1 MTTLPPPDLPVNS
14 GGQNV
19 TGPPPIIHDASS
31 GNATGPSAAGASAA
45 GAGANVAEVKVA
57 GSSSGAGGSTVSRTG
72 DSLSKSH
79 RNVSGDSQSFALQSS
94 ADMPDGL
101 AKGAAIGPLS
111 DSLVSEPKRPGLF
124 SQFKSFTQTTAFL
137 VSFVIH
143 LLLLLLLAVLFLQA
157 DYLGSGRME
166 IDAVIDRSEPLAI
179 ETLPQDQ
186 SLQEGTL
193 TTAVESNS
201 NTKTTLDAESLSPP
215 SPSQLSANKPIPL
228 LDLLAASAQ
237 QSVVDEFRNSSVAQ
251 RQAGQRAAAA
261 AANGGSR
268 ESELAVEKGLKWL
281 IAHQNGDGSWNLQY
295 RNDRCG
301 PGCDHEGREGDYAP
315 AATGLALLSFL
326 GAGYSHREG
335 PYQQEL
341 RKAIYYLITR
351 IEYSEN
357 EAVGNLAGV
366 SEHAMYNHGIAT
378 LALCE
383 ALQMTKD
390 KDLEQPVRS
399 LIQYTVQAQHDVG
412 GWGYSAATP
421 GDLTISAWQV
431 MSIKSAHSAGI
442 RVPSDVMRRFD
453 RFLDTQQSGGGAFYG
468 YRGPGKQP
476 GTTAMGLLL
485 RMYRGWFRTDPRLLE
500 GMNYLEKAGVSTTD
514 VYFNFYA
521 TQVFFHQAGAAWTG
535 WNNEVRD
542 FLIKRQEQSGHEE
555 GSWSMQD
562 SFSKVGGRL
571 YCTCLSILTLEVY
584 YRYPP
589 MFREITADGFEF

>member
-14 GGQNV
+14 GGQNI
-19 TGPPPIIHDASS
+19 TGPPPVIPDSSVAPASS
-31 GNATGPSAAGASAA
+31 AEAIASGSSAGATGSLASHSASPAFMPPRISPGDSKSAVPKASA
-45 GAGANVAEVKVA
+45 GPT
-57 GSSSGAGGSTVSRTG
+57 SGLVING
-72 DSLSKSH
+72 
-79 RNVSGDSQSFALQSS
+79 
-94 ADMPDGL
+94 
-101 AKGAAIGPLS
+101 AIGTS
-111 DSLVSEPKRPGLF
+111 AESMESVRQVPGIF
-124 SQFKSFTQTTAFL
+124 SQVKSFTQTTAFL

-166 IDAVIDRSEPLAI
+166 IDAVIDNSEPLDL
-179 ETLPQDQ
+179 EMLPQDQ

-193 TTAVESNS
+193 ATAVESTS
-201 NTKTTLDAESLSPP
+201 NTTNALDSESLPPP
-215 SPSQLSANKPIPL
+215 SPTQLTAKKPVPL
-228 LDLLAASAQ
+228 LDLLAGSSQ
-237 QSVVDEFRNSSVAQ
+237 QTAVDEFRDSSVAQ

-281 IAHQNGDGSWNLQY
+281 IAHQNGDGSWNLLY

-341 RKAIYYLITR
+341 RKAVYYLITR

-500 GMNYLEKAGVSTTD
+500 GMNYLEKSGVSTTD

-521 TQVFFHQAGAAWTG
+521 TQVFFHQSGTAWTG
-535 WNNEVRD
+535 WNKDVRD
-542 FLIKRQEQSGHEE
+542 FLIKQQEPDGHEE
-555 GSWSMQD
+555 GSWSMID